1 MNRSLLSLF
10 ILVSALSGAGCVVGE
25 SNPNA
30 ACEPNPCREANRT
43 TCVVELK
50 EARCLCD
57 AGFIAR
63 PSGACEP
70 VSASNC
76 AEHGGDTFEPDDC
89 LARAQPLASNSG
101 TRQQTI
107 DPAGDYDFF
116 QFSAAARELFSI
128 SVRVDGGALMP
139 RVDVFDQGGEWLAA
153 GEDPGRTDFFFR
165 ADVAS
170 IYFARVSHSPVDPSV
185 GTGGYSLSF
194 NSLGEEDHGD
204 FAEDATRLTPE
215 FFETTNPASHYGRF
229 EYPRD
234 TDWFTFSASSSREY
248 RLSFEAGTRIV
259 PAVAVYSGSNLN
271 QPLFTDQNATVY
283 FSVPAGGTAF
293 VVVYSPNNS
302 EGSYAFNFLYRD
314 K

>member
-1 MNRSLLSLF
+1 MNRSFLSLLT
-10 ILVSALSGAGCVVGE
+10 LVSALCGAGCVVDEG
-25 SNPNA
+25 NPNA

-43 TCVVELK
+43 TCVVEVK

-89 LARAQPLASNSG
+89 LARAQPLTGNSG

-107 DPAGDYDFF
+107 DPVGDYDFF
-116 QFSAAARELFSI
+116 QFTTTARHVY
-128 SVRVDGGALMP
+128 SVNVKASGALLP
-139 RVDVFDQGGEWLAA
+139 RLDVFDQGGAWFSASEA
-153 GEDPGRTDFFFR
+153 PGQTQ
-165 ADVAS
+165 V
-170 IYFARVSHSPVDPSV
+170 YFKARVSSPHFVRVSHSPLDPSV

-215 FFETTNPASHYGRF
+215 FFETASPASHYGRF

-234 TDWFTFSASSSREY
+234 EDWFTFSASESREY
-248 RLSFEAGTRIV
+248 RLSFETGTRIV

-293 VVVYSPNNS
+293 LVLYSPQNS

>member
-1 MNRSLLSLF
+1 MNRSLLSLLS
-10 ILVSALSGAGCVVGE
+10 LVSALHGAGCVVGDT
-25 SNPNA
+25 NPNA

-43 TCVVELK
+43 TCVVEVK

-63 PSGACEP
+63 PSGACEA

-76 AEHGGDTFEPDDC
+76 AEHSGDTFEPDDC
-89 LARAQPLASNSG
+89 LARSQPLASNTG

-116 QFSAAARELFSI
+116 QLSATARHVYSLNVKAS
-128 SVRVDGGALMP
+128 GALLP
-139 RVDVFDQGGEWLAA
+139 RVDVFDQGGVWLTASEA
-153 GEDPGRTDFFFR
+153 PGQTQL
-165 ADVAS
+165 
-170 IYFARVSHSPVDPSV
+170 YFKARVSSPHFVRVSHSPRDPSV
-185 GTGGYSLSF
+185 GTGGYSLGF
-194 NSLGEEDHGD
+194 TSLGEEDHGD
-204 FAEDATRLTPE
+204 FAEEATRLTPE
-215 FFETTNPASHYGRF
+215 FFETTAPSSHYGRF

-234 TDWFTFSASSSREY
+234 ADWFTFTASSAREY

-283 FSVPAGGTAF
+283 FSVPAGGIAF
-293 VVVYSPNNS
+293 LVIYSPQGS